1 MAVFSMTL
9 LYVINDNIYCRLLIS
24 SSMGPCLGPMVGGW
38 IGERAGWR
46 WICTPLFSRTG
57 GLNVDACDVDWV
69 LFIFVGVCFVFSF
82 FIPESLAHLL
92 LRRKA
97 EKLRKDT
104 GDDSYVTEVE
114 LQRVPLTQTLK
125 IALLRPLTML
135 VVEPVVIF
143 MSICKS

>member
-1 MAVFSMTL
+1 MAVD
-9 LYVINDNIYCRLLIS
+9 LYALFLS
-24 SSMGPCLGPMVGGW
+24 S
-38 IGERAGWR
+38 EDY
-46 WICTPLFSRTG
+46 
-57 GLNVDACDVDWV
+57 NVDPHNVDWV
-69 LFIFVGVCFVFSF
+69 LFIFVGLCFAFSF

-104 GDDSYVTEVE
+104 GDDSYVTEIE
-114 LQRVPLTQTLK
+114 LQRVPLSQTLK

-143 MSICKS
+143 MSICKSQFRRK